1 MKDAFLLKSAAI
13 DNGSRQ
19 KISGKAAGTE
29 KLYQHGRSKKHYEKM
44 DY

>member
-19 KISGKAAGTE
+19 KISGKAAGTNNHIT
-29 KLYQHGRSKKHYEKM
+29 QKKG
-44 DY
+44 